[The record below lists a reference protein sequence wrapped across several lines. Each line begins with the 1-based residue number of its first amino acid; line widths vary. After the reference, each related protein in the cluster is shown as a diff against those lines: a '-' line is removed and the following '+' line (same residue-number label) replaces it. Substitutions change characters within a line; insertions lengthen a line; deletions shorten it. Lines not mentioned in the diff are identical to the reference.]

1 MNNSSF
7 QSESSVNETPIIHF
21 AGWQMPCFLM
31 SRVFIEDGRLYFLA
45 AKTHPLVLKQLCEDV
60 QVVARQ
66 CGETILK
73 YYGRLIY
80 PPLFIA

>member
-1 MNNSSF
+1 MKRPSSI
-7 QSESSVNETPIIHF
+7 SPVGKCPV
-21 AGWQMPCFLM
+21 FLM
-31 SRVFIEDGRLYFLA
+31 SRVFIEDGRLYFSA
-45 AKTHPLVLKQLCEDV
+45 TKTHPLVLKQLCEDV

-80 PPLFIA
+80 PTLFIA